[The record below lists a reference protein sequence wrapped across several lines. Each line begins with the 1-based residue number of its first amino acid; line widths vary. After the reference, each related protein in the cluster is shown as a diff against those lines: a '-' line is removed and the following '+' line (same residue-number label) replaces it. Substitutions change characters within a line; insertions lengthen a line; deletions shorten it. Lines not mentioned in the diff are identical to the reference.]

1 VKQATPD
8 DMIQPP
14 APTDQKPV
22 WHAVD
27 IETVTAALDAAPGG
41 LSVAEAEDR
50 LARYGPNRIREE
62 KPVSNLVILLHQFTS
77 PLIYIL
83 VVAALVTLV
92 IGEYVDSAV
101 IAVVLALNA
110 IIGFFQERRAEDAVR
125 ALLGLVA
132 PRARVVRDGRTL
144 DIDSEGVVP
153 GDLVVL
159 ESGVW
164 IPADLRLASA
174 TRLRVDESLL
184 TGESSLVDKVRDPL
198 PEDTPLAERSNL
210 AFAGTVVASGRG
222 RGVVVDT
229 GDHTELGR
237 IAGSVRQ
244 EIRPKTPLQTS
255 MSRFAQIVG
264 VVVAISATLA
274 GVIGVVVGEAP
285 SEMFLVAVALA
296 VSAIPEGLPV
306 VFTIT
311 LAVGVQR
318 MARRNAIVRR
328 LAAVETLGST
338 TVIGS
343 DKTGTLT
350 RNRMTTQE
358 VWAGGQI
365 HKVDDAGVIAE
376 VTDPLRLTLLTGALT
391 NEASL
396 GAGPDEGIGDPTEV
410 ALLVAAERF
419 GVHPEVERANFPVL
433 DEIPFEPIRQYS
445 AAVVAREGSTQVM
458 AKGAPE
464 RILDMC
470 DSMMTADGVV
480 VPLDRDHVAGAA
492 GDLAAQGRRV
502 LAMAVSEHGTDPRRT
517 LDGDPT
523 GLVLVGLQGL
533 LDPPRE
539 GVAEAIAG
547 CRRSGMRVIMIT
559 GDHADT
565 ARFIAADL
573 GISEEDAEV
582 LTGADL
588 DGLSDAALADAVGRV
603 SVFARVS
610 PEHKLRV
617 VHALRSRGEVVAVTG
632 DGVNDAPAL
641 KAAEIGI
648 AMGRDGTDVA
658 REAAEMVLADDNFVS
673 IYAAVET
680 GRITYDNLRKVTFF
694 LISSGAAEVL
704 AILVALGLRW
714 PLLMLPAQI
723 LWLNLIT
730 NGVPDVALAFEPGE
744 KGILDRKP
752 RHPKEQLIHPRLWER
767 TVVAGVVMAAGTLAM
782 FWWSLETGGSVD
794 QARTVAVTTMVV
806 FQAFHAGNSR
816 SEHVSVLR
824 ISPFSNRL
832 LLAAVAG
839 GLGLHVAALHLPFT
853 QFVFRFEPI
862 PWDAWP
868 LIVAT
873 ALSIVVAVELHKK
886 FRGSR

>member
-1 VKQATPD
+1 
-8 DMIQPP
+8 MIQPP
-14 APTDQKPV
+14 ASTDEQPV

-27 IETVTAALDAAPGG
+27 IETVTAALDAPPTG
-41 LSVAEAEDR
+41 LSEDEARDR
-50 LARYGPNRIREE
+50 LARYGPNRIHEE
-62 KPVSNLVILLHQFTS
+62 KPVSNVTILLHQFTS

-83 VVAALVTLV
+83 LVAAVVTLV
-92 IGEYVDSAV
+92 IREYLDSAV
-101 IAVVLALNA
+101 IAAVLLLNA
-110 IIGFFQERRAEDAVR
+110 VIGFFQERRAEDAVR
-125 ALLGLVA
+125 ALLGMVA
-132 PRARVVRDGRTL
+132 PRAKVVREGGIQDV
-144 DIDSEGVVP
+144 DSEQVVP

-164 IPADLRLASA
+164 IPADLRLLSA

-184 TGESSLVDKVRDPL
+184 TGESTPVDKVSDTF
-198 PEDTPLAERSNL
+198 PEDTPLAERANL
-210 AFAGTVVASGRG
+210 ALAGTVVVSGRG

-229 GDHTELGR
+229 GDDTELGR

-255 MSRFAQIVG
+255 MNRFAQIVG
-264 VVVAISATLA
+264 GVVAVSAVLA
-274 GVIGVVVGEAP
+274 GIIGVLVGESP
-285 SEMFLVAVALA
+285 SDMFLVAVALA
-296 VSAIPEGLPV
+296 VAAIPEGLPV

-350 RNRMTTQE
+350 KNRMTVLE
-358 VWAGGQI
+358 VWAGGDL
-365 HKVDDAGVIAE
+365 HEVEEAGGTTDLAE
-376 VTDPLRLTLLTGALT
+376 PLRLTLLAGVLS

-396 GAGPDEGIGDPTEV
+396 GTEPDQKIGDPTEV
-410 ALLVAAERF
+410 ALLVAAGKFGIDPEAERDRF
-419 GVHPEVERANFPVL
+419 EVLE
-433 DEIPFEPIRQYS
+433 EIPFEPTRQYS
-445 AAVVAREGSTQVM
+445 AVVVTEDGSSQVL

-464 RILDMC
+464 RIMDMC
-470 DSMMTADGVV
+470 DSMMTPDGSVA
-480 VPLDRDHVAGAA
+480 PLDRDSVVAAA

-502 LAMAVSEHGTDPRRT
+502 LAMAVSEEGTVSPRT
-517 LDGDPT
+517 ADGDPG

-533 LDPPRE
+533 LDPPRD

-547 CRRSGMRVIMIT
+547 CKSSGMRVVMIT

-565 ARFIAADL
+565 ARFIAAEL

-588 DGLSDAALADAVGRV
+588 DGLSDAALAEAVGRV

-617 VHALRSRGEVVAVTG
+617 VHALRDRGEVVAVTG

-641 KAAEIGI
+641 KAADIGI

-658 REAAEMVLADDNFVS
+658 REAAEMVLTDDNFVS

-694 LISSGAAEVL
+694 LISSGAATVA

-714 PLLMLPAQI
+714 PLIMLPAQL
-723 LWLNLIT
+723 LWLNLVT
-730 NGVPDVALAFEPGE
+730 NGLADIALAFEPGE
-744 KGILDRKP
+744 KGILNRKP

-767 TVVAGVVMAAGTLAM
+767 TVVAGVVMAAGTLTM
-782 FWWSLETGGSVD
+782 FWWSLETSGSVD
-794 QARTVAVTTMVV
+794 QARVVALTTMVV

-816 SEHVSVLR
+816 SEHISVFR
-824 ISPFSNRL
+824 VSPFSNRL

-839 GLGLHVAALHLPFT
+839 SLGLHVASLHLPYT

-862 PWDAWP
+862 AWDVWP
-868 LIVAT
+868 VIVVV
-873 ALSIVVAVELHKK
+873 ALSIVVAMELHKK